1 MLPVN
6 LNSIA
11 LLGKESSKVD
21 DLMKVFLGKDIVKND
36 LTDEISENLIYNFQI
51 KKKRF
56 TIQKINVEIPAEE
69 SINNYNISDILVA
82 YFPVDYNQTTDTIL
96 KNHIF
101 MANTFGIEHAIV
113 VIDTSNTLD
122 TKNFIKTRS
131 RIKDL
136 FINRNFKTSN
146 LRFIEHRGNIKLFK
160 KDIDEYLVSDNKN
173 NKAKNKIFEKA
184 PDLLLSINN
193 VFKVDKNHVGIN
205 GRISCGTLNLG
216 QEVSILPLKQKFK
229 VLEIQKSHKSIKTAN
244 GGDNIGLMIK
254 HRNNFIKQGMVI
266 TDAQDKLGSTK
277 NIEAQLVNLNG
288 KPVKV
293 NESYILRCHNIDAI
307 GHVNLINIKLKC
319 KGKDKIKDTVD
330 SLLLGE
336 KGLVNISFR
345 EPLIITGNNQ
355 NKHLSRI
362 AILDK
367 DTREL
372 IGMGVVKSVNYK

>member
-21 DLMKVFLGKDIVKND
+21 DLMKVFLGKDIEKND
-36 LTDEISENLIYNFQI
+36 LTNEITENLIYNFQI

-56 TIQKINVEIPAEE
+56 TIQKINVEIPTEE
-69 SINNYNISDILVA
+69 SINNYNTSDIIVA
-82 YFPVDYNQTTDTIL
+82 YFPVDYNPTIDTVL

-101 MANTFGIEHAIV
+101 MANTFGIENAIV

-146 LRFIEHRGNIKLFK
+146 LRFIEYRGNIKLFK
-160 KDIDEYLVSDNKN
+160 KDIDDYLVSDNNK

-244 GGDNIGLMIK
+244 VGDNIGLMIK

-266 TDAQDKLGSTK
+266 TDTQDKLRSTK

-288 KPVKV
+288 KPIKV

-307 GHVNLINIKLKC
+307 GHVNLININVKG
-319 KGKDKIKDTVD
+319 KGKDKIKETIDT
-330 SLLLGE
+330 LLLGE
-336 KGLVNISFR
+336 KGVVNISFR
-345 EPLIITGNNQ
+345 EHLIITGNNQ
-355 NKHLSRI
+355 NKHFSRI

>member
-11 LLGKESSKVD
+11 LLGKDSSKVD

-69 SINNYNISDILVA
+69 SINNYNISDIIVA

-122 TKNFIKTRS
+122 SNKFVKTRT

-136 FINRNFKTSN
+136 FTNRNFKTSN
-146 LRFIEHRGNIKLFK
+146 LRFIEYRGISKLFMR
-160 KDIDEYLVSDNKN
+160 DIEDYFVPDNKG
-173 NKAKNKIFEKA
+173 KAKNNFFEKA

-205 GRISCGTLNLG
+205 GRISCGNLTLG
-216 QEVSILPLKQKFK
+216 QEIYILPLNQKFK
-229 VLEIQKSHKSIKTAN
+229 VLEIQKSHQSIKNATN
-244 GGDNIGLMIK
+244 GDNIGLMIK

-266 TDAQDKLGSTK
+266 TDAQDNLRSTK
-277 NIEAQLVNLNG
+277 NIEAQIVNLNG
-288 KPVKV
+288 TPVKV

-307 GHVNLINIKLKC
+307 GHVNLINIKLKG
-319 KGKDKIKDTVD
+319 KAKDKIKETLDT
-330 SLLLGE
+330 LHLGE

-372 IGMGVVKSVNYK
+372 IGMGIVKSVNYK

>member
-11 LLGKESSKVD
+11 LLGKVSSKVD
-21 DLMKVFLGKDIVKND
+21 DLMKVFLGKDIEKND

-122 TKNFIKTRS
+122 TKKFIKTRT

-146 LRFIEHRGNIKLFK
+146 LKFIEYRGISKMFMR
-160 KDIDEYLVSDNKN
+160 DIDDYFVPDNKG
-173 NKAKNKIFEKA
+173 KAKNNFFEKA
-184 PDLLLSINN
+184 QDLLLSINN
-193 VFKVDKNHVGIN
+193 VFKVDKNHFGIN
-205 GRISCGTLNLG
+205 GKISCGTLTIG
-216 QEVSILPLKQKFK
+216 QEIYILPLNQKFK
-229 VLEIQKSHKSIKTAN
+229 VLEIQKSHQSIKTAN
-244 GGDNIGLMIK
+244 SGDNIGLMIK
-254 HRNNFIKQGMVI
+254 HRNNFIKNGMLI
-266 TDAQDKLGSTK
+266 TDTQDNLRSTK

-288 KPVKV
+288 KPIKV
-293 NESYILRCHNIDAI
+293 NQSYILRCHNIDAI
-307 GHVNLINIKLKC
+307 GHVNLINIKLK
-319 KGKDKIKDTVD
+319 GKDKIKETIDT
-330 SLLLGE
+330 LLLGE

-355 NKHLSRI
+355 NKHFSRI
-362 AILDK
+362 AIIDK

>member
-122 TKNFIKTRS
+122 SKKFIKTRT

-136 FINRNFKTSN
+136 FTNRNFKTSN
-146 LRFIEHRGNIKLFK
+146 LRFIEYRGISKLFMR
-160 KDIDEYLVSDNKN
+160 DIEDYFFPDNKG
-173 NKAKNKIFEKA
+173 KAKNKIFEKA

-216 QEVSILPLKQKFK
+216 QEVYILPLNQKFK
-229 VLEIQKSHKSIKTAN
+229 VLEIQKSHQSIKTAN
-244 GGDNIGLMIK
+244 SGDNIGLMIK

-355 NKHLSRI
+355 NKHFSRI